1 MSIAISRTKKQTGSI
16 ATVGVVRH
24 GVSIEAAKVTLA
36 PEIAAAVAARMQRAV
51 GVEVAPASSNQIWRH
66 RAHQV

>member
-1 MSIAISRTKKQTGSI
+1 
-16 ATVGVVRH
+16 VRH
-24 GVSIEAAKVTLA
+24 GASIEAAKLTLA
-36 PEIAAAVAARMQRAV
+36 PEIAAAVVARMQRAV